1 MLMAPT
7 QMMAVSVGQNHDTN
21 TWLSTKIFGN
31 SNENAGGSRRKK
43 KIVGL
48 GKWDFEGN

>member
-7 QMMAVSVGQNHDTN
+7 QMMAASAGQNHDTN
-21 TWLSTKIFGN
+21 TWLSRKMFD
-31 SNENAGGSRRKK
+31 NECLKMPAEAGK

-48 GKWDFEGN
+48 GKWDFEGY